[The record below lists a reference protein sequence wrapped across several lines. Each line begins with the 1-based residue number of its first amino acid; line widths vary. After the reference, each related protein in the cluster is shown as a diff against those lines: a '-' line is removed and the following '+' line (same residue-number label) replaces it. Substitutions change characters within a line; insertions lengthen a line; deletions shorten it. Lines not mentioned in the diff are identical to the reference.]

1 MNIYKIL
8 ESLQRVEES
17 QMDRVAELYSEWLNS
32 EFAPLTSDA
41 GDDHEVMRKAESFL
55 RGQIAP
61 EHIEA
66 YAQQMTHEYH
76 GGLYEADYPFA
87 GKAVGQKAGDQV
99 RGKEKAKPT
108 AAGGHP
114 FKGRLVGAMESIA
127 QECDTSMSP
136 LEKKLRA
143 RWEET
148 KAGLQEYGMTTG
160 GTAMA
165 GGAGTDPTANN
176 TPDAAAVAKTA
187 QNAQKNFGALKQGGV
202 ELPVGASQA
211 AQSATKTAT
220 DPDAIPS
227 SQDRKISGSL
237 GNELE
242 QLATN
247 TDPGKF
253 NSIVNAIK
261 QAKQGQ

>member
-41 GDDHEVMRKAESFL
+41 GDDNEVIRKAESFL
-55 RGQIAP
+55 HGLIAP

-66 YAQQMTHEYH
+66 YAHQMAHEYH

-99 RGKEKAKPT
+99 RGTEKAKPT

-160 GTAMA
+160 GTANPSADSTIDPAAQAQEKAQAQQKVNTLKSAGVPINSVNQAVNTITKDPSEPTTPQDRQVA
-165 GGAGTDPTANN
+165 GGLGQEVEQLIAKGDPGTVNQL
-176 TPDAAAVAKTA
+176 AAMIR
-187 QNAQKNFGALKQGGV
+187 KNKQGGV
-202 ELPVGASQA
+202 
-211 AQSATKTAT
+211 
-220 DPDAIPS
+220 
-227 SQDRKISGSL
+227 
-237 GNELE
+237 
-242 QLATN
+242 
-247 TDPGKF
+247 
-253 NSIVNAIK
+253 
-261 QAKQGQ
+261 

>member
-17 QMDRVAELYSEWLNS
+17 AIKQVLELFGDWMNS
-32 EFAPLTSDA
+32 EDCPHNDMA
-41 GDDHEVMRKAESFL
+41 GDDRAVMGCAYRYLNGKVDPSKIDDYAEL
-55 RGQIAP
+55 L
-61 EHIEA
+61 
-66 YAQQMTHEYH
+66 TKEYH

-136 LEKKLRA
+136 LEKRLRA

-165 GGAGTDPTANN
+165 GGTGTDPTANN
-176 TPDAAAVAKTA
+176 TPDPAAVAKTA
-187 QNAQKNFGALKQGGV
+187 QNAQKNFSTLKQGGV

-220 DPDAIPS
+220 DPDANPS